1 MLTQKQQRHL
11 AELAFIR
18 SIADK
23 ELDEKKIKN
32 GRLKGLFL
40 KLQKTIDKEF
50 IVLDLWPSPID
61 TKAIEIKID
70 KLRDIIGLREEE
82 FSVVAMSSF
91 CLGFIE
97 HTANKINP
105 FIVDALIDIIDYFE
119 RGGRSLNNK
128 EIDYRDGQSAADI
141 WIGLFE

>member
-23 ELDEKKIKN
+23 ELDEKKIKT

-40 KLQKTIDKEF
+40 KLQKIVDQEF
-50 IVLDLWPSPID
+50 IILDLWPSPID
-61 TKAIEIKID
+61 TKSIEIKID
-70 KLRDIIGLREEE
+70 KLRDIIGLREDE

-97 HTANKINP
+97 HTANNINP
-105 FIVDALIDIIDYFE
+105 LIVEVLVDIVDYFE
-119 RGGRSLNNK
+119 RSGRGLNNK
-128 EIDYRDGQSAADI
+128 EIDYRDGQMATDI
-141 WIGLFE
+141 WNGLFE